1 MEGSILAKITN
12 TLLKIS
18 KPKYMN
24 SYDEVMKYLDNKSS
38 KPFKKVKSIFKSF
51 DFNGMQVFKMGN
63 ESKSKNI
70 ILFIH
75 GGAYINEINYQ
86 HLLYCY
92 ALCRKL
98 NAYVLA
104 PVYPLTPKHN
114 CCETYSL
121 IRDLYCEIIK
131 KDFDKIILVGDSAGG
146 GFVLSFCQYLNENN
160 LPQPDNIICFSPW
173 VDISMSGDYKD
184 IEKTDPILGEI
195 GLREIGKA
203 WAGNLSVK
211 DAKVSP
217 IYGNNQGLA
226 RTLMFT
232 GTNEIFY
239 PDIKKYSDLLQKDG
253 VNFTLVEKKDMFHIY
268 PMFPISESRHV
279 LNKIKKEIEIEDN

>member
-1 MEGSILAKITN
+1 MEGSVLAKITSS
-12 TLLKIS
+12 LLKKL
-18 KPKYMN
+18 KPKYM
-24 SYDEVMKYLDNKSS
+24 SSHEEVMKYLEDKSS
-38 KPFKKVKSIFKSF
+38 KPFKKVNSIFKSF
-51 DFNGMQVFKMGN
+51 DFNGIQVFKIGN

-92 ALCRKL
+92 ALSRKL

-104 PVYPLTPKHN
+104 PVYPLTPNHN
-114 CCETYSL
+114 CCETYP
-121 IRDLYCEIIK
+121 IIKDLYSEIIK
-131 KDFDKIILVGDSAGG
+131 KDFDKIILMGDSAGG
-146 GFVLSFCQYLNENN
+146 GFVLSFCQYLNEIN

-173 VDISMSGDYKD
+173 VDISMSGDYGD
-184 IEKTDPILGEI
+184 IEKTDPILGEV

-203 WAGNLSVK
+203 WAGNLNVK

-217 IYGNNQGLA
+217 LYGNNHGLA
-226 RTLMFT
+226 KTLMFA

-239 PDIKKYSDLLQKDG
+239 PDIKKYADLLKKED
-253 VNFTLVEKKDMFHIY
+253 VDVTLVEKKDMFHIY
-268 PMFPISESRHV
+268 PMFPISESRQV
-279 LNKIKKEIEIEDN
+279 FNKLKIEIGIDDN